1 MLSWDDVLVLKSDIV
16 TRETDGELV
25 VVLPEQGKFVVLNS
39 TGARVLQLADGE
51 RSLRAIATLIAE
63 EFSVDR
69 VRVKEDVL
77 AFANSL
83 MDRQVLYT
91 V

>member
-1 MLSWDDVLVLKSDIV
+1 MLSWDDVLVVKLDIV

-25 VVLPEQGKFVVLNS
+25 VVMPEQGKFVVLNT

-51 RSLRAIATLIAE
+51 RSLREIATLIANE
-63 EFSVDR
+63 ASVETAR
-69 VRVKEDVL
+69 VQEDVL
-77 AFANSL
+77 AFATSL
-83 MDRQVLYT
+83 IERQILCT